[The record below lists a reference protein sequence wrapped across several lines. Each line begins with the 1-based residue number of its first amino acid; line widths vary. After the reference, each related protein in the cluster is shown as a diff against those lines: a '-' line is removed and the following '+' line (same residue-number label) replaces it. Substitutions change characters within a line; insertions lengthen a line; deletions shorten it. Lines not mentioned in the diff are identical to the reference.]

1 MDLNERIE
9 SYKEDMIRDLKI
21 LIAHNSVEGTPEEG
35 APSGKAVAEC
45 LDDALKIAQDLGFAV
60 SNVDGYAGEAS
71 FGDSEDY
78 VAVLGH
84 LDIVPAGSGWSHD
97 PFKGEIVDGR
107 MYGRG
112 VNDDKGPLIA
122 ALYALKA
129 LKEEG
134 RELGSTIRIIMGTSE
149 ETGGGDIEHYL
160 KVRGRQPK
168 AGFTPDAFFPAIN
181 AEKGIINV
189 EISKKL
195 KTGAIEI
202 LELTGGNAP
211 NMVPDAAGI
220 TYRSGKE
227 EYRIAL
233 KGESAH
239 GSTPEK
245 GVNAIVKMFPVLGQL
260 DTRLEDDM
268 AFLSEVFTDVN
279 GSGLD
284 IDLADEA
291 SGKLTSCLG
300 LMRYEDGVLKL
311 TVNLRVPVTY
321 GAADI
326 KDPVRL
332 KLQAAGFQSEFS
344 DFTEPLYYPEDLPMI
359 QALMAVYRKVTGDE
373 EAGPM
378 AIGGGTYAKAMDN
391 VVAYGPALPGREDVD
406 HIADE
411 YIYIDD
417 LMTWTK
423 IYAEAIAALSRI
435 S

>member
-1 MDLNERIE
+1 MDINERIE
-9 SYKEDMIRDLKI
+9 SYQEDMIRDLRV
-21 LIAHNSVEGTPEEG
+21 LVAHNSVAGTPQEG
-35 APSGKAVAEC
+35 APNGRAVADC
-45 LDDALKIAQDLGFAV
+45 LDDALTIARDLGFAV
-60 SNVDGYAGEAS
+60 RNVDGYAGEAS
-71 FGDSEDY
+71 LGDSEEY

-97 PFKGEIVDGR
+97 PFRGEITDGR

-134 RELGSTIRIIMGTSE
+134 RELPAAVRIIMGTSE

-160 KVRGRQPK
+160 KVRRDQPK

-189 EISKKL
+189 EIRKKL
-195 KTGAIEI
+195 RTADIEI
-202 LELTGGNAP
+202 LKLSGGNAP
-211 NMVPDAAGI
+211 NMVPDEAELV
-220 TYRSGKE
+220 YRCGQE
-227 EYRIAL
+227 ECRVAL

-245 GVNAIVKMFPVLGQL
+245 GVNAILKMLPVLAQL
-260 DTRLEDDM
+260 DPRLEADM
-268 AFLSEVFTDVN
+268 AFLSGALSDVN
-279 GSGLD
+279 GEGMD
-284 IDLADEA
+284 AALADEA

-300 LMRYEDGVLKL
+300 LMGYEDGVLTL
-311 TVNLRVPVTY
+311 TVNLRVPVTF
-321 GAADI
+321 GIDDI
-326 KDPVRL
+326 KDPIRL
-332 KLQAAGFQSEFS
+332 KFQGAGFEVSFG
-344 DFTEPLYYPEDLPMI
+344 DFTEPLYYPKDLPMI

-373 EAGPM
+373 AAEPM

-391 VVAYGPALPGREDVD
+391 IVAFGPALPGREDVD

-411 YIYIDD
+411 YIRLED

-423 IYAEAIAALSRI
+423 IYAEAIAALTRI
-435 S
+435 P